1 MHRGGGISARCV
13 WEVDPVS
20 QGQVRKPRRGKSSER
35 GTAEAHGARARSN
48 QEPSASATRRGGKKD
63 KNQPLVPINAVAVR
77 GRLRPERGGRHSK
90 GYDMRV
96 ESRRV

>member
-48 QEPSASATRRGGKKD
+48 QEPSASATRRGGKKEKK
-63 KNQPLVPINAVAVR
+63 KNFFPINSVPLR
-77 GRLRPERGGRHSK
+77 GRVCTERGGRHSK